1 MLCRNTSNDIAH
13 EDSTIIASTD
23 FNDIKSLASRLS
35 VGIHTEEIEKK
46 LLK

>member
-1 MLCRNTSNDIAH
+1 MLCRNTSDGIAH
-13 EDSTIIASTD
+13 EDSTITTSTD